1 MNFVL
6 IISISRLVNL
16 DIYIRYLSHI
26 ICYSSPV
33 GIILNIFNNYN
44 IGSSRY
50 TKYASRQYDK

>member
-16 DIYIRYLSHI
+16 DIYIRYLSNI

-50 TKYASRQYDK
+50 TTL